1 MALLNLFQGEIVN
14 LFQGE
19 IVTAR
24 IERTDAYDL
33 HGTTVGF

>member
-1 MALLNLFQGEIVN
+1 MALLNP
-14 LFQGE
+14 FQGE

-33 HGTTVGF
+33 HGTRLGF

>member
-1 MALLNLFQGEIVN
+1 MALLTP
-14 LFQGE
+14 FQGE

-33 HGTTVGF
+33 HGTAAGF